1 MRVNRKYLGLMKPL
15 FQYLLM
21 CLVFYTGFTRI
32 SDYKHHWSDVLTG
45 IIQGTFV
52 AIICAFF
59 VSDLYKQRSHYG
71 STIVRKRASN
81 DESIPTNHES
91 NV

>member
-1 MRVNRKYLGLMKPL
+1 MRVSRKYLGLIKPL

-21 CLVFYTGFTRI
+21 CLVLFTGFTRI

-59 VSDLYKQRSHYG
+59 VSDLYKQRSYYG
-71 STIVRKRASN
+71 MIARKRASN
-81 DESIPTNHES
+81 DETIPTNHES